1 MSHPYH
7 AYENT
12 PLWESIRGALGELR
26 ANGDVELTASVEHVI
41 GYLCHQLAEQRLVLP
56 ASLHAGPDSQAR

>member
-1 MSHPYH
+1 MSQPYH

-12 PLWESIRGALGELR
+12 PLWESLRTALGELR
-26 ANGDVELTASVEHVI
+26 ANRDVEITTSAEHVI

-56 ASLHAGPDSQAR
+56 ASLHAAPDPQAR